1 MYRQGENKMAYSR
14 KPNLTEINKTRDLIK
29 KYNEFVSF
37 DIETTGLS
45 AKNGDRIIE
54 IGAVKIKSGK
64 VIDVFH
70 SLINPGIKIPYRITE
85 LTGLT
90 DKDVKN
96 SPRFEKV
103 LTDFKA
109 FTEDLVLV
117 AHNAKFDLGFIEH
130 YGAFID
136 IEFKQPFID
145 TVQMSRYLL
154 TDLESHKL
162 NLVAERLNVSQNNH
176 HRADDDARVCGE
188 IFTKLSE
195 ILKSEAAE
203 DKEATTSD
211 LRIKKISYWEKGELK
226 RIYVNGLS
234 FTAFFDIN
242 KMGWVDKTNELNLE
256 ALHDKV
262 CGMLGVKSYEEIAEF
277 RGVISS

>member
-1 MYRQGENKMAYSR
+1 MAYSR
-14 KPNLTEINKTRDLIK
+14 KPNIAEINKTRDLLK

-54 IGAVKIKSGK
+54 IGAVKIKNGR

-90 DKDVKN
+90 DRDLKN
-96 SPRFEKV
+96 SPMFEKV
-103 LTDFKA
+103 LAEFKA
-109 FTEDLVLV
+109 FTGDLVLV

-136 IEFKQPFID
+136 IEFKQPYVD

-154 TDLESHKL
+154 TDLNSHKL
-162 NLVAERLNVSQNNH
+162 NLVAERLKVRQDSH

-188 IFTKLSE
+188 IFIRLSE
-195 ILKSEAAE
+195 MLMDEAEA
-203 DKEATTSD
+203 DKEDSTSD
-211 LRIKKISYWEKGELK
+211 LKIKKISYWEKGELK
-226 RIYVNGLS
+226 RIYVNGFS

-242 KMGWVDKTNELNLE
+242 KMEWVDKTNALNLE
-256 ALHDKV
+256 ILHEKV
-262 CGMLGVKSYEEIAEF
+262 CAMIGVKSYKEIAEF
-277 RGVISS
+277 RGSVSA

>member
-1 MYRQGENKMAYSR
+1 MAYSR
-14 KPNLTEINKTRDLIK
+14 KPNFGEMNKTRDLIR

-54 IGAVKIKSGK
+54 IGAVKIKNGK

-90 DKDVKN
+90 DRDVKD
-96 SPRFEKV
+96 SPGFEKV
-103 LTDFKA
+103 LYEFKA

-136 IEFKQPFID
+136 IEFNVPYID

-154 TDLESHKL
+154 ADLESHKL
-162 NLVAERLNVSQNNH
+162 NLVADRLKVRQDSH

-188 IFTKLSE
+188 IFIKLSE
-195 ILKSEAAE
+195 MLKDEAAA
-203 DKEATTSD
+203 DKQDIASD
-211 LRIKKISYWEKGELK
+211 LKIKKISYWEKGELK
-226 RIYVNGLS
+226 RIYVNGSS

-242 KMGWVDKTNELNLE
+242 KMEWVDKTNALNLE
-256 ALHDKV
+256 ALHEKV
-262 CGMLGVKSYEEIAEF
+262 CAMIGAKSYEEITRF
-277 RGVISS
+277 RGVISA